1 VELWTPTEKI
11 TAGTHAPVV
20 PQSLLAPALFL
31 TTPPQTPL
39 ARFAGTHKARSSG
52 SGRRVF
58 LCYSQKFSLNRPQTF
73 IDNLIVL
80 MRRWQRLQKSPP
92 SAGAHERDQQH
103 HRPDDGAGDVTPQF
117 AVGIIPTSEKQ

>member
-1 VELWTPTEKI
+1 MDADRKNNSRHARTGCAAESLGARI
-11 TAGTHAPVV
+11 IFDHATANASSPFRRYTQS
-20 PQSLLAPALFL
+20 PQL
-31 TTPPQTPL
+31 
-39 ARFAGTHKARSSG
+39 RFREA
-52 SGRRVF
+52 VF